1 VTGERLTRSELGW
14 LLAQEAR
21 GAASALRAE
30 VKEMRNS
37 LRPPPPS
44 SPDPEP
50 TGTEDR
56 VSSLPG
62 ERHLNALDDAINL
75 LSTLQQ
81 QNPPRSKRRGRIDVA
96 ALLYDLAPNVKLS
109 IEPGAGTEV
118 IGDEHELRRMFHLLL
133 NQNTGGSAEGTTL
146 NSIDIR
152 RQDDSI
158 HISVELGPDTAA
170 TSDLERRWL
179 GRMAQKHG
187 GHLELRG
194 RKQIV
199 VLPAETSKQEE
210 VDQLKRELHQA
221 QLLGEAYAKEL
232 ASALSNDLS
241 LPPLSRASTPTPRHW
256 SDPVCALARA
266 LLPTL
271 QTVARTSPSPVT
283 DALDGWVRQLS
294 LVTQTDDTSLPLEVS
309 HVIAHVLEA
318 ATPVANKRNIRLGD
332 ASATTGLRLNAP
344 TQTLSSL
351 LSLLVEH
358 AIAATP
364 TGGLVTVSAT
374 RAEND
379 LEIVITDQGAAVPE
393 SLSAELL
400 HGSIDPRSVG
410 RPAGGAL
417 ILAAA
422 IGERIGAHL
431 NISSNPE
438 HTRVSV
444 TFS

>member
-1 VTGERLTRSELGW
+1 
-14 LLAQEAR
+14 
-21 GAASALRAE
+21 
-30 VKEMRNS
+30 MRNS

-44 SPDPEP
+44 SQDAEP
-50 TGTEDR
+50 VSTEDR

-62 ERHLNALDDAINL
+62 ERHLNALDDAITL

-81 QNPPRSKRRGRIDVA
+81 QNPPRSKRRGRLDVA
-96 ALLYDLAPNVKLS
+96 ALLYDLAPNIKLS

-133 NQNTGGSAEGTTL
+133 NQSTGGSAEGTTL

-179 GRMAQKHG
+179 SRMAHKHG

-232 ASALSNDLS
+232 ASALSNELS
-241 LPPLSRASTPTPRHW
+241 TPPIARASSTPSPRHW
-256 SDPVCALARA
+256 SDPVCALARV

-271 QTVARTSPSPVT
+271 QAVARTSSPSPTV
-283 DALDGWVRQLS
+283 DALEGWVRQLS
-294 LVTQTDDTSLPLEVS
+294 LATQTDDTSLPLEVS

-318 ATPVANKRNIRLGD
+318 AIPAANKRNIRLSD
-332 ASATTGLRLNAP
+332 ASPAAGLRLNAP

-364 TGGLVTVSAT
+364 TGGLVTVSAA
-374 RAEND
+374 RSESD

-422 IGERIGAHL
+422 IGERIGAQL

-444 TFS
+444 TFN